1 MNILNYIT
9 EAKIDAS
16 WVFNSEKTGSKKMTE
31 KVTAMMSIVELTI
44 TGRCRTQIHTGA
56 LPRGQLTSIW

>member
-16 WVFNSEKTGSKKMTE
+16 WLFNSEKTGSKKMTE
-31 KVTAMMSIVELTI
+31 KVNSNDVYSRIDYYREM
-44 TGRCRTQIHTGA
+44 
-56 LPRGQLTSIW
+56 